1 VRLRRRIALAV
12 GLAGLAGVIWAA
24 APALSI
30 NPYVPRVVEFQM
42 GIPAASA
49 PRATG
54 SGARAAGGPVTT
66 PVLQATKR
74 FDLFGLT
81 WHGPVDA
88 RVEVRARLASGR
100 WTRWDVAEHAVD
112 LPDHSVPV
120 HGTEPI
126 WVGGAD
132 ALQLR
137 LPPSVHDVHAQFVNS
152 TGTATA
158 ADRLR
163 TRVLDAVHSAVIALA
178 PGSADAGPTPVG
190 GQPKIIPRSAWAGS
204 QCRPRG
210 APAYGTVKLGFVHHT
225 DNLNG
230 YGPGQSAAIV
240 LAICRFHRDTRGWGD
255 IGYNFLVDRYGQIF
269 EGRAGG
275 IDRPVVGAQTKGFN
289 LVSTGVANI
298 GTFVSTSQTRAG
310 MGALARVLAWK
321 LTLHD
326 VPATGRVRLVTTEP
340 DLNGKPKGTVL
351 HLNLISGHRDANS
364 TDCPGSALYA
374 ALPSLR
380 RQVSRLAA
388 PLTSLGL
395 AAAPNPVRVGQPV
408 VLSGRLARAAR
419 TPVAGAQ
426 VAIQLLRGTTFTTVA
441 GVATG
446 ADGRWSVTLPLARSG
461 TFRAF
466 YGGDA
471 AHRAAVSSTLPVRVR
486 P

>member
-1 VRLRRRIALAV
+1 MRVRRGIVAAV
-12 GLAGLAGVIWAA
+12 AVASFAAMAWAA
-24 APALSI
+24 APALSV
-30 NPYVPRVVEFQM
+30 NPYVPRVVEFSMRVPTVSQ
-42 GIPAASA
+42 AATVA
-49 PRATG
+49 A
-54 SGARAAGGPVTT
+54 GARPAGVPVTT
-66 PVLQATKR
+66 PVLHAAKR

-81 WHGPVDA
+81 WHGPVNA
-88 RVEVRARLASGR
+88 RVEVRARLANGR
-100 WTRWDVAEHAVD
+100 WTRWDVGDHAVD
-112 LPDHSVPV
+112 VPDRSAPV

-137 LPPSVHDVHAQFVNS
+137 LPRSVHEVHVDFVNS

-158 ADRLR
+158 TDRLR
-163 TRVLDAVHSAVIALA
+163 TRVLDAVHTAFVAIA
-178 PGSADAGPTPVG
+178 PGSANAGTAPVG
-190 GQPKIIPRSAWAGS
+190 GQPRIIPRSAWAGN

-210 APAYGTVKLGFVHHT
+210 APSYGAVKLAFVHHT

-275 IDRPVVGAQTKGFN
+275 IDRPVVGAQVKGFN

-298 GTFVSTSQTRAG
+298 GTFVTTSQTRAG

-321 LTLHD
+321 LTLHG

-351 HLNLISGHRDANS
+351 HLNLISGHRDANA
-364 TDCPGSALYA
+364 TDCPGAALYA
-374 ALPSLR
+374 GLPSLR
-380 RQVSRLAA
+380 RQVAGLAT

-395 AAAPNPVRVGQPV
+395 TAARNPVRAGQPV

-419 TPVAGAQ
+419 TPIPGAQ
-426 VAIQLLRGTTFTTVA
+426 VAIQLLRGATFVTVA
-441 GVATG
+441 GVVTG
-446 ADGRWSVTLPLARSG
+446 ADGTWSATLPLARRG

-466 YGGDA
+466 YAGDGA
-471 AHRAAVSSTLPVRVR
+471 NPAAVSPTLPVGIR

>member
-1 VRLRRRIALAV
+1 MARRRRTLLVLAAASV
-12 GLAGLAGVIWAA
+12 AVAVWAA
-24 APALSI
+24 APALSVK
-30 NPYVPRVVEFQM
+30 PYVPRVVEFGM
-42 GIPAASA
+42 PVPAVSRPAAV
-49 PRATG
+49 G
-54 SGARAAGGPVTT
+54 AAGGSVTT
-66 PVLQATKR
+66 PVLRAAKR
-74 FDLFGLT
+74 FDLFGVT
-81 WHGPVDA
+81 WHGPLGA
-88 RVEVRARLASGR
+88 RVEVRVRLASGR
-100 WTRWDVAEHAVD
+100 WSPWHLGDHAVD
-112 LPDHSVPV
+112 VPDRSAAV

-137 LPPSVHDVHAQFVNS
+137 LPRSVHGVHVDFVNS
-152 TGTATA
+152 TGTATT

-163 TRVLDAVHSAVIALA
+163 TRIFDAVHTAFVALV
-178 PGSADAGPTPVG
+178 PGSAGADTTPADG
-190 GQPKIIPRSAWAGS
+190 RPRIIARSAWAGN
-204 QCRPRG
+204 QCKPRH
-210 APAYGTVKLGFVHHT
+210 APGYGVVKLGFVHHT

-240 LAICRFHRDTRGWGD
+240 LAICRFHRDTRGWDD

-269 EGRAGG
+269 EGAAGG
-275 IDRPVVGAQTKGFN
+275 VDRPVVGAQVKGFN
-289 LVSTGVANI
+289 TVSTGVANI

-321 LTLHD
+321 LTLHG

-340 DLNGKPKGTVL
+340 NLNGKPKGTVL
-351 HLNLISGHRDANS
+351 HLNLISGHRDANA

-374 ALPSLR
+374 GLPSLR
-380 RQVSRLAA
+380 RQVAALAA

-395 AAAPNPVRVGQPV
+395 GAARNPVRSGQPV

-426 VAIQLLRGTTFTTVA
+426 VAIQMLRGTTFATVG

-446 ADGRWSVTLPLARSG
+446 PDGLWSATLPLTRSA
-461 TFRAF
+461 TFRAS
-466 YGGDA
+466 YPGDA
-471 AHRAAVSSTLPVRVR
+471 SHRAAVSEPLPVRVR